1 MDPHGKIDMSK
12 KNYHMQQKL
21 GLGDRSIMGRRRWED
36 PNPVKYG
43 GPTGYIALKN
53 ANDTRFQANK
63 KLQEELDVLTGLK
76 PKPKVAETPSRK
88 VLDMTYA
95 SDFNHGNVHVPS
107 VRSVLVEP
115 SYE

>member
-1 MDPHGKIDMSK
+1 M
-12 KNYHMQQKL
+12 
-21 GLGDRSIMGRRRWED
+21 GDRSIKGRRRWED

-63 KLQEELDVLTGLK
+63 KLQEELDYLTGLK
-76 PKPKVAETPSRK
+76 PRPEPVKQPSRK

-95 SDFNHGNVHVPS
+95 SDFNHGNVFVPS
-107 VRSVLVEP
+107 TRSVLIEP
-115 SYE
+115 S